1 MLSYVIEGNNK
12 IEGEVK
18 ASGSKNAAL
27 PIIATAILNPEPVT
41 FYNIPDIEDTRITL
55 KILKLLGCKILID
68 SGKITISSKEMT
80 GKTIPKELMHKLRS
94 TVVLAGAILG
104 RFKEAT
110 FSYPG
115 GCNIGKRP
123 IDLHLKAFKDLGVD
137 IEEKEDYIHC
147 RAKKELMG
155 AKIKLDFPSVGATE
169 NIILASIYC
178 KGVTHIINA
187 AKEPEIQDLA
197 KCLNKMGAKVYGAG
211 TSRITICG
219 VKKLHKV
226 DYKIMTDRIET
237 GTFLC
242 AAAITNG
249 KIKIENTN
257 PEHLLNVL
265 YKLKE
270 MGCEIVISNDSITL
284 KAPKVLKAV
293 NIETTPYPGFPTDL
307 QPIISAVLTKAKGKS
322 IIKENIFENRF
333 KYALDLKK
341 MGADINLIDEE
352 NVIEITGENALSG
365 KVVSSADLRGGAA
378 LVLAGLYAKGTTIV
392 ENAEYILRG
401 YENFEEKLKKLGAKI
416 KIEKVV

>member
-12 IEGEVK
+12 IEGEIK

-41 FYNIPDIEDTRITL
+41 FYNIPNIEDTRITL
-55 KILKLLGCKILID
+55 KILKLLGCKIEID
-68 SGKITISSKEMT
+68 SGKITISSKEMSS
-80 GKTIPKELMHKLRS
+80 KTIPKDLMHKLRS

-123 IDLHLKAFKDLGVD
+123 IDLHLKAFKDLGAQ
-137 IEEKEDYIHC
+137 IEEKGDYIHC
-147 RAKKELMG
+147 RAKKELQG

-178 KGVTHIINA
+178 KGVTHILNA

-197 KCLNKMGAKVYGAG
+197 KCLNKMGARVYGAG

-219 VKKLHKV
+219 VKKLHKT
-226 DYKIMTDRIET
+226 DYKIMTDRIEA
-237 GTFLC
+237 GTLLC

-270 MGCEIVISNDSITL
+270 MGCEITITNNSITL

-307 QPIISAVLTKAKGKS
+307 QPIIGAVLTKAQGKS

-341 MGADINLIDEE
+341 MGADINFNDEE
-352 NVIEITGENALSG
+352 NSIEIIGENFLRG

-401 YENFEEKLKKLGAKI
+401 YENLEEKLKKLGAKI

>member
-12 IEGEVK
+12 IEGEIK

-41 FYNIPDIEDTRITL
+41 FYNIPNIEDTRITL
-55 KILKLLGCKILID
+55 KILKLLGCKIEID
-68 SGKITISSKEMT
+68 SGKITISSKEMSS
-80 GKTIPKELMHKLRS
+80 KTIPKDLMHKLRS

-123 IDLHLKAFKDLGVD
+123 IDLHLKAFKDLGAQ
-137 IEEKEDYIHC
+137 IEEKGDYIHC
-147 RAKKELMG
+147 RAKKELQG

-178 KGVTHIINA
+178 KGVTHILNA

-197 KCLNKMGAKVYGAG
+197 KCLNKMGARVYGAG

-219 VKKLHKV
+219 VKKLHKT
-226 DYKIMTDRIET
+226 DYKIMTDRIEA
-237 GTFLC
+237 GTLLC

-270 MGCEIVISNDSITL
+270 MGCEITITNNSITL

-307 QPIISAVLTKAKGKS
+307 QPIIGAVLTKAQGKS

-341 MGADINLIDEE
+341 MGADINFNDEE
-352 NVIEITGENALSG
+352 NSIEIIGETFLRG

-401 YENFEEKLKKLGAKI
+401 YENLEEKLKKLGAKI

>member
-12 IEGEVK
+12 IEGEIK

-41 FYNIPDIEDTRITL
+41 FYNIPNIEDTRITL
-55 KILKLLGCKILID
+55 KILKLLGCKIEID

-80 GKTIPKELMHKLRS
+80 SKTIPKDLMHKLRS

-123 IDLHLKAFKDLGVD
+123 IDLHLKAFKDLGAQ
-137 IEEKEDYIHC
+137 IEEKGDYIHC
-147 RAKKELMG
+147 RAKKELQG

-178 KGVTHIINA
+178 KGVTHILNA

-197 KCLNKMGAKVYGAG
+197 KCLNKMGARVYGAG

-219 VKKLHKV
+219 VKKLHKT
-226 DYKIMTDRIET
+226 DYKIMTDRIEA
-237 GTFLC
+237 GTLLC

-270 MGCEIVISNDSITL
+270 MGCEITITNNSITL

-307 QPIISAVLTKAKGKS
+307 QPIIGAVLTKAQGKS

-341 MGADINLIDEE
+341 MGADINFNDEE
-352 NVIEITGENALSG
+352 NSIEIIGENFLRG

-401 YENFEEKLKKLGAKI
+401 YENLEEKLKKLGAKI

>member
-41 FYNIPDIEDTRITL
+41 FYNIPNIEDTKITL
-55 KILKLLGCKILID
+55 KILKLLGCKITID
-68 SGKITISSKEMT
+68 SGKITISSKEMSS
-80 GKTIPKELMHKLRS
+80 KTIPKDLMHKLRS

-123 IDLHLKAFKDLGVD
+123 IDLHLKAFKDLGAQ
-137 IEEKEDYIHC
+137 IQERGDYIHC
-147 RAKKELMG
+147 RARKELQG

-178 KGVTHIINA
+178 KGVTHILNA

-219 VKKLHKV
+219 VKRLHRA

-237 GTFLC
+237 GTLLC

-249 KIKIENTN
+249 KVKIENTN
-257 PEHLLNVL
+257 PEHLLSVL

-270 MGCEIVISNDSITL
+270 IGCEITITNNSITL

-293 NIETTPYPGFPTDL
+293 DIETTPYPGFPTDL
-307 QPIISAVLTKAKGKS
+307 QPIIGAVLTKAQGKS

-341 MGADINLIDEE
+341 MGADIKFNDEE
-352 NVIEITGENALSG
+352 NEIEIVGENSLNG
-365 KVVSSADLRGGAA
+365 EVVSSADLRGGAA

-401 YENFEEKLKKLGAKI
+401 YENLEEKLKKLGAKI
-416 KIEKVV
+416 KIEKVI